1 MRLYLRHMGIHFR
14 CAMQHK
20 KSFFMQF
27 FGQIVMAL
35 SMMLGV
41 WLMTERFGLIQGFT
55 PRQVLVC
62 FSVNLAGFTLAEL
75 FFRGFDLF
83 PGMIRRGDFDRALLR
98 PRSTVFTVLCSDAAF
113 HRAGRLLESVVT
125 LAVVLPDS
133 GICWTAERIL
143 ALGIMLAGSSALYA
157 ALFTLRATVAFFTV
171 ESIEFMNIFV
181 DGAREFGA
189 YPAGV
194 YGKAVL
200 NVLTFLIPLACTQYY
215 PLLYLIGRGPLWYAL
230 LPLCG
235 FVFWIP
241 VLLFWRLGVRK
252 YRSTGS

>member
-1 MRLYLRHMGIHFR
+1 MGLYFKHMGIHFR
-14 CAMQHK
+14 SAMQHK
-20 KSFFMQF
+20 KSFFLQF

-35 SMMLGV
+35 SMVLGV
-41 WLMTERFGLIQGFT
+41 WLMTERFGRIDGFT
-55 PRQVLVC
+55 PQQVLVC
-62 FSVNLAGFTLAEL
+62 FSINLMGFTLAEL
-75 FFRGFDLF
+75 FFRGFDMF
-83 PGMIRRGDFDRALLR
+83 PDMIRRGDFDRVLLR
-98 PRSTVFTVLCSDAAF
+98 PRGAILTVLCSDAAF
-113 HRAGRLLESVVT
+113 HRAGRLLQSAVT
-125 LAVVLPDS
+125 LAVVLPGS
-133 GICWTAERIL
+133 GIEWTAARIL
-143 ALGIMLAGSSALYA
+143 ALVGMLAGSAVLTA

-171 ESIEFMNIFV
+171 DSIEFMNIFV

-189 YPAGV
+189 YPVSV

-200 NVLTFLIPLACTQYY
+200 KLLTFVIPLACTQYY
-215 PLLYLIGRGPLWYAL
+215 PLLWLLGRGPAWYAL